1 MSCVNFNIIIA
12 FRLLCGHNSPPTPP
26 ITIKIACDQFHKPV
40 ALSGGGGG
48 ANHTGMLSG
57 FTSSGGSVLPLHG
70 TFSHIPAWTSALA
83 AARGKPRRGMLR
95 RAVFSDVQ
103 RKGLEKRFQLQKYI
117 SKPDR
122 KKLAEKLG
130 LKDSQISFRGR
141 NKFKEYIKT
150 SILKKSFVYMCIKY
164 NHDAKVKKLN
174 SLFTK
179 FLKYYLGIPYSASNS
194 ITHYM
199 TNTIPLSH
207 LLRQLQDKSLLS
219 VKVPSSLSGFKL
231 HSSFI
236 LNSTFHSSIS
246 DLIPNIPSWFWYSRP
261 VHSLPTNKFSR
272 RATCYDS
279 FDLFHSHLCA
289 TKTYHSC
296 PTDTCI
302 CSYCSAPASHYHH
315 RSCSIL
321 HTLSP
326 PQLLSLLTM

>member
-1 MSCVNFNIIIA
+1 MAKASSRIGYL
-12 FRLLCGHNSPPTPP
+12 R
-26 ITIKIACDQFHKPV
+26 IKIPIRD
-40 ALSGGGGG
+40 
-48 ANHTGMLSG
+48 
-57 FTSSGGSVLPLHG
+57 LPLS
-70 TFSHIPAWTSALA
+70 TVLCLFDTYILPILTY
-83 AARGKPRRGMLR
+83 
-95 RAVFSDVQ
+95 
-103 RKGLEKRFQLQKYI
+103 GLHLWLPNICSSSE
-117 SKPDR
+117 
-122 KKLAEKLG
+122 
-130 LKDSQISFRGR
+130 
-141 NKFKEYIKT
+141 
-150 SILKKSFVYMCIKY
+150 
-164 NHDAKVKKLN
+164 KKLN

-179 FLKYYLGIPYSASNS
+179 FLKYYLGIPYSAINS

-236 LNSTFHSSIS
+236 LNSNFHSSIS
-246 DLIPNIPSWFWYSRP
+246 DLFPIIPSWFWYSRP

-279 FDLFHSHLCA
+279 FDLFHSHLCV

-315 RSCSIL
+315 RSCPTL
-321 HTLSP
+321 HPLSP
-326 PQLLSLLTM
+326 PQLLSLLTIHYIIEMEDRLTIPMIQSDEDGSATDILQAYDYCRDEVEQYRHYACRRDKAFLHL